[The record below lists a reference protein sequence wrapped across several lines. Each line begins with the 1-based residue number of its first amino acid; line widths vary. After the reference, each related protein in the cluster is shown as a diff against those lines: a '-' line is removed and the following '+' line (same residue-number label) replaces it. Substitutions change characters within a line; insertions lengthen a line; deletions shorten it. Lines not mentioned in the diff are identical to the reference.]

1 MLRIVAGM
9 TWLGWL
15 VLTCFIA
22 FLSPSSAW
30 AQSIEVEQRGT
41 GVAIVT
47 AEPTET
53 VEMEVLDPRGTLG
66 QAELIERLQNVV
78 WAERQTP
85 TEGVPPAVVSS
96 VFTTMFQAVAG
107 GGSGARDLA
116 RLRDDWPE

>member
-1 MLRIVAGM
+1 M
-9 TWLGWL
+9 TWLGRL
-15 VLTCFIA
+15 VLTCFVA

-30 AQSIEVEQRGT
+30 AQSLESEQRST

-53 VEMEVLDPRGTLG
+53 VEMEVLDPRGALG

-78 WAERQTP
+78 WTERQAP
-85 TEGVPPAVVSS
+85 TEGIPPAVASS
-96 VFTTMFQAVAG
+96 MFITMFQAVAG
-107 GGSGARDLA
+107 GGSGSQDLA